1 MAMVTIFIA
10 VVIIIIK
17 TVFIYNKLVRLR
29 NNANEGWSGI
39 DVQLKRRADLVPNL
53 VTTVKGY
60 AKHENK
66 LLEELTKLRA
76 ESISDQP
83 IGEQVKTEFSLSQSL
98 HKLMVVAEAY
108 PDLKSDQNFLKL
120 QKQISE
126 IENTLQ
132 KSRRYYNGTV
142 RELNI
147 KIESFPSNLV
157 AEMFG
162 FSKFEFFALSDES
175 NRDVPEI
182 KFS

>member
-1 MAMVTIFIA
+1 MVTIFI
-10 VVIIIIK
+10 VVGILIIQTI
-17 TVFIYNKLVRLR
+17 FIYNKLIRLR

-60 AKHENK
+60 ANHEDK
-66 LLEELTKLRA
+66 LLEELTTLRA
-76 ESISDQP
+76 ESISEQP
-83 IGEQVKTEFSLSQSL
+83 IGTQVRTEHSLSQSL

-108 PDLKSDQNFLKL
+108 PDLKADKNFLKL
-120 QKQISE
+120 QQQLSE

-157 AEMFG
+157 AKIIG
-162 FSKFEFFALSDES
+162 FSKYTFFALSEES
-175 NRDVPEI
+175 DRDAPEI
-182 KFS
+182 KFP